1 MAELNQLIGAI
12 LRDVSQARFLSDLYS
27 RQISFTYENDSLL
40 RRFPVPRAE
49 IDEVEFNLPFMV
61 TEVKVDEHRHQSRNA
76 AVGRLFDDYSLRIVR
91 AGLLPVQQ
99 AFENATK
106 GLTSADADKPKKAVA
121 DRFQNKI
128 LSDEFRVTLHGRLL
142 RYLNENTEELLS
154 AKEDG
159 PFDANKALAQLSGV
173 IDVVRKEPEVVAFES
188 AFGPPDASPAVR
200 LLDDAFGNAKAGVAE
215 ELKQMG
221 TAVNQA
227 YRRYPDYSVQVEIDP
242 AKLQSNSAAASYI
255 KVKAVVK
262 NYRWS
267 KVDVDSK
274 DMRNL
279 RTLVPE

>member
-12 LRDVSQARFLSDLYS
+12 LRDVSQARFVSDMYS

-49 IDEVEFNLPFMV
+49 IDEVEFNLPFVV
-61 TEVKVDEHRHQSRNA
+61 TEVKVDESRHQSRNA

-99 AFENATK
+99 EFEKATK
-106 GLTSADADKPKKAVA
+106 GLTSADADKPKRAVA

-142 RYLNENTEELLS
+142 RYLNENTKELMS
-154 AKEDG
+154 GKDDG
-159 PFDANKALAQLSGV
+159 PFDTNKALAQLGQV
-173 IDVVRKEPEVVAFES
+173 IDAVRTEPEVVAFES
-188 AFGPPDASPAVR
+188 AFEPLGDT
-200 LLDDAFGNAKAGVAE
+200 FEKAKGGVAE

-221 TAVNQA
+221 EAVNQA
-227 YRRYPDYSVQVEIDP
+227 YKKYPDYSVQVEVDP